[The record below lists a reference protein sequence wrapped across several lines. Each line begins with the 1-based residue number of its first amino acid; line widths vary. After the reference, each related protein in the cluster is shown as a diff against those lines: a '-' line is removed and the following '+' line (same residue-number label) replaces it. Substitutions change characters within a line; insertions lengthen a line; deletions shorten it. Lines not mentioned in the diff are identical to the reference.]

1 MFPQVGAEASLTGV
15 APAGSGMDD
24 TALTAWARQGRLDA
38 FEELSRRHYRALY
51 RVALRMLG
59 DVGDAE
65 DATQEAFER
74 AWLALPGFEGRAAF
88 RTWIYRILTNVCLK
102 NRQRRR
108 HLPLSLDEARDA
120 PDTPQCEPE
129 EIVERAD
136 RNRALHRAIAALPPE
151 QRSPLILREYAGC
164 SYEEIAQILGISMAA
179 VRGRLHRARAELMEA
194 MRPWA

>member
-1 MFPQVGAEASLTGV
+1 MRAEAGPTGI
-15 APAGSGMDD
+15 APVGGGIED
-24 TALTAWARQGRLDA
+24 TALAARARQGRLDA

-59 DVGDAE
+59 DVRDAE

-102 NRQRRR
+102 NRQRHR
-108 HLPLSLDEARDA
+108 HILLSLDEARDA
-120 PDTPQCEPE
+120 PDTPQCEPQ

-136 RNRALHRAIAALPPE
+136 RARALRRAIAALPPE
-151 QRSPLILREYAGC
+151 QRSPLVLREYAGC
-164 SYEEIAQILGISMAA
+164 SYQEIAQILGISMAA
-179 VRGRLHRARAELMEA
+179 VRGRLHRARVELMEE